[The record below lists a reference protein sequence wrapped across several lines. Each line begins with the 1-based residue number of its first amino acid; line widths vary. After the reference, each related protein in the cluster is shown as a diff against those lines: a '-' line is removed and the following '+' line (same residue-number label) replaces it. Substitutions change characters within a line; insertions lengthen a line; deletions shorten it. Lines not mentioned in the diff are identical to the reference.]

1 MELGR
6 GGCKKNLGK
15 KQKPEKFGVGVKKF
29 GGKNPKNG
37 KKTGVG
43 VILD

>member
-1 MELGR
+1 MGV
-6 GGCKKNLGK
+6 KKILEK
-15 KQKPEKFGVGVKKF
+15 KQKPEKIGVGVKKF

-37 KKTGVG
+37 KNLGVG